1 MECSQP
7 NMISVMVK
15 NALENAG
22 VSEAVLKKVQTQI
35 DKSKSVSG
43 KVHAVITNA
52 KERKI
57 MVGTFPSEWF
67 FFPLNAGNFEAE
79 LIRAQETERTV
90 TVNYFKDGNDNT
102 LITDVWLYSKEA
114 WPDKK
119 TV

>member
-7 NMISVMVK
+7 NMIAVMVK
-15 NALENAG
+15 NALENSG
-22 VSEAVLKKVQTQI
+22 VSDAVLKKVQTHI
-35 DKSKSVSG
+35 DQSKSVTG

-57 MVGTFPSEWF
+57 MVGTPSEWF

-90 TVNYFKDGNDNT
+90 TVNYFKDGNDNN

-114 WPDKK
+114 YPDKRA
-119 TV
+119 T